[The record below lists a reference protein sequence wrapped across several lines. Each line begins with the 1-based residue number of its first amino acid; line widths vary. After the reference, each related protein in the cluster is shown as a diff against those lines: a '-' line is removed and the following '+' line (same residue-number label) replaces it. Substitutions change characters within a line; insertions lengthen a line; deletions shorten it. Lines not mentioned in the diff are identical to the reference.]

1 MRSLEFRQ
9 ATVQDAP
16 EIAALV
22 NSGYRGESSKQGWT
36 TEADLLDGLR
46 TDETEIRS
54 LIQADDSMTLLCI
67 DETAI
72 IGSVHIQKEGSACYL
87 SMLIVKP
94 GLQGSGIGRQLIE
107 VAETRARET
116 WSSERMTMS
125 VITIRAEL
133 IAYYERRGYRRTGEM
148 KPFVFDEV
156 HGIPR
161 VDGIELEVLEKE
173 LT

>member
-1 MRSLEFRQ
+1 M
-9 ATVQDAP
+9 
-16 EIAALV
+16 
-22 NSGYRGESSKQGWT
+22 
-36 TEADLLDGLR
+36 
-46 TDETEIRS
+46 
-54 LIQADDSMTLLCI
+54 
-67 DETAI
+67 
-72 IGSVHIQKEGSACYL
+72 HIQKEGSACYL
-87 SMLIVKP
+87 SMLVVKP

-107 VAETRARET
+107 VAEMRARET
-116 WSSERMTMS
+116 WSSSKMTMS
-125 VITIRAEL
+125 VITIRPEL